1 MTKMIFKIKFTDEG
15 GPPLLSNRPHSTGVW
30 VTPVLIPFRCGVRE
44 RVRVCRRRFQWI
56 FTRTDGRLLRPDD
69 GPLDER
75 EQHAGPSI
83 NARSCCAQRTPVR
96 CGGLRRQHRYSC
108 DGVSVRS
115 RQWIPPSRLLFGC
128 NNRKRW
134 ALHIL
139 MVFLL
144 HVLCVFAGLSTIEAY
159 NAKTDEWFHVLPMS
173 TRRSSVGVGVV
184 NGEYS
189 SQIYSL
195 HLEIDQRLDKITET
209 QTQ

>member
-1 MTKMIFKIKFTDEG
+1 
-15 GPPLLSNRPHSTGVW
+15 
-30 VTPVLIPFRCGVRE
+30 
-44 RVRVCRRRFQWI
+44 
-56 FTRTDGRLLRPDD
+56 
-69 GPLDER
+69 
-75 EQHAGPSI
+75 
-83 NARSCCAQRTPVR
+83 
-96 CGGLRRQHRYSC
+96 
-108 DGVSVRS
+108 
-115 RQWIPPSRLLFGC
+115 
-128 NNRKRW
+128 
-134 ALHIL
+134 